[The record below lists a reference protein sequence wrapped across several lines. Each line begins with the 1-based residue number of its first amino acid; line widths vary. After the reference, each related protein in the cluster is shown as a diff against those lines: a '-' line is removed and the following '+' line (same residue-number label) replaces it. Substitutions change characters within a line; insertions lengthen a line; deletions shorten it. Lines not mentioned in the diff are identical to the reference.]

1 MHTPVIVLL
10 ADGLRADTLR
20 RAIEAGALP
29 AMARLRTEGALC
41 EVTSVFPSV
50 TGPAYVPFLLG
61 RFPASVGVP
70 GLRWYDRSRQATT
83 FPDYSRSY
91 VGFQMNAVNRDLRAD
106 APTIFELA
114 PHSAGALSMI
124 TRGLARSGQL
134 AVLDVRSA
142 ARAIRTH
149 FTGDLDDWLVVDRE
163 TSAKVIA
170 RARRGD
176 TPFIFAAFMGVD
188 KLSHATGQQ
197 GPSIIDALRVVDT
210 TVAALREGTGARVWI
225 ASDHGHSPVQH
236 HDDLHQLLTG
246 MGMRVRAHP
255 WVYTMRAD
263 VAVMVSGNAMAH
275 LYFDLDHRTRPFW
288 GALAPRYEDTLA
300 SILNRESVDVALVP
314 LSADRCE
321 VRSRGRGRALVSL
334 QDNLITY
341 QRIDGDPLGI
351 GADVARLDRAA
362 AWDVTNA
369 TDYPDALVQVAAL
382 ARADRCGDVVLSAA
396 RGWDFRER
404 YEPIPHV
411 SSHGALHR
419 DHMSVPLLLDAPPA
433 RQPRRTTDVF
443 PSVLA
448 ALGISAPP
456 VLDGESFLASDRL
469 E

>member
-1 MHTPVIVLL
+1 MPTSVIVLL

-20 RAIEAGALP
+20 HAIDGGALP
-29 AMARLRTEGALC
+29 ALARLRANGALS

-70 GLRWYDRSRQATT
+70 GLRWYDRSRRATS

-91 VGFQMNAVNRDLRAD
+91 VGYQMNAVNRDLRAD
-106 APTIFELA
+106 APTIYELA
-114 PHSAGALSMI
+114 PGSAGALSMI
-124 TRGLARSGQL
+124 TRGLPRSGQL
-134 AVLDVRSA
+134 AVLNVRSA
-142 ARAIRTH
+142 VRAIRTH
-149 FTGDLDDWLVVDRE
+149 FTGNLAEWLAVDRE

-197 GPSIIDALRVVDT
+197 ASAVIDALRVVDT
-210 TVAALREGTGARVWI
+210 TVAALREGTNARVWI

-236 HDDLHQLLTG
+236 HDDLHQLLTR
-246 MGMRVRAHP
+246 MGVRVRAHP
-255 WVYTMRAD
+255 WVYTMQAD

-275 LYFDLDHRTRPFW
+275 VYFDLGHRTRPFW
-288 GALAPRYEDTLA
+288 GALASRYEATLA
-300 SILNRESVDVALVP
+300 TLLNRESVDIALVP

-321 VRSRGRGRALVSL
+321 VRSRARGRAVVSL
-334 QDNLITY
+334 ESNLLSYHRTN
-341 QRIDGDPLGI
+341 GDPLDI
-351 GADVARLDRAA
+351 GTDVSNLDRAA
-362 AWDVTNA
+362 AWDVTSA
-369 TDYPDALVQVAAL
+369 TDYPDSLVQIAAL
-382 ARADRCGDVVLSAA
+382 ARAERCGDVVLSAA

-443 PSVLA
+443 PSALA
-448 ALGISAPP
+448 ALGITAPAA
-456 VLDGESFLASDRL
+456 LDGESFLASDRL